1 MDLSKA
7 VSYNNFEINTVVAGA
22 GGAPTSGFRVE
33 SFQPIPPDAVGHV
46 EKRAL
51 QDGLD
56 ASDVYLAGRLFRL
69 IVTPYGTSKGDF
81 WDKAQ
86 ELMSTF
92 NARVAYESNTAI
104 KGFLHF
110 DFYQPTAD
118 ISTWPTSTYPSGIPM
133 RYYMRTVSSPE
144 YVIERD
150 RDGGDGARGH
160 SKPFTITLL
169 ARDPRKYL
177 QETQEVSITSSTQT
191 VTYRGDYPTFPI
203 ITFSLTNTGNSA
215 FTLQVNG
222 RSLVMDTTSL
232 STGTIEIDFARRT
245 LIGQASGDSKYAL
258 VTSTAEGFFSEIDVG
273 STYRRDNGT
282 GISSSTMTFREAFA

>member
-1 MDLSKA
+1 MDLA
-7 VSYNNFEINTVVAGA
+7 REISYDHFDINTVVTAA
-22 GGAPTSGFRVE
+22 GGGPTSGYRVE
-33 SFQPIPPDAVGHV
+33 SFEPVPPDSVGHL

-86 ELMSTF
+86 DLMAAF
-92 NARVAYESNTAI
+92 NPRIAFDADTAN
-104 KGFLHF
+104 KGFNPF
-110 DFYQPTAD
+110 DFFQPTAN
-118 ISTWPTSTYPSGIPM
+118 ISTWPTSAYPEGIPM
-133 RYYMRTVSSPE
+133 RYYMRPVTGPT
-144 YVIERD
+144 YTIERD
-150 RDGGDGARGH
+150 KDGGDGVRGH
-160 SKPFTITLL
+160 SKPFSITLL

-177 QETQEVSITSSTQT
+177 QDAQTVDITSSTQT

-232 STGTIEIDFARRT
+232 SSGTIEIDFMRHT
-245 LIGQASGDSKYAL
+245 IIGQASGDSKYAL

-282 GISSSTMTFREAFA
+282 GISSSTMEFREAFA